1 MFHLREL
8 KYLSAV
14 AFLTLAPTLA
24 PAKDCSIVISDPKPP
39 PGKSFDMGTA
49 KNPDGSTIT
58 LDSSSLML
66 DGRRWMPAMGEFH
79 YSRYPESEW
88 REELLKMKAGGIDV
102 VSTYVFWI
110 HHEEIEGQFDWTGRR
125 DLRRFVQ
132 LSGELGL
139 KVFIRCGPWDHG
151 EVRNGGLPD
160 WILTKGWETR
170 SDDTNYLNKVK
181 IFFGQIAN
189 QVSGLLWKDG
199 GPVIGIQLENEYNGP
214 AQHLLTLKR
223 MACEAGLDV
232 PIYSRTGW
240 PALRTSMPFGEF
252 VPSYGVYAEGF
263 WDRELTT
270 MPNNYWAGFH
280 FSTIRTEKD
289 LGADITGRKTID
301 ESPDAAK
308 YPFLTCEIGGGMMS
322 SYHRRIV
329 VNPLDSET
337 TTLIKLGSGGASVG
351 YYMYHGGENPDGKL
365 TTLMESQATGF
376 WNDMPVKN
384 YDFQT
389 AIGEYGQLRPQY
401 HLLRRLH
408 LFLQEWGSQLAGMSS
423 FMPPQRPRGRDDFD
437 TLRWAVRSDGRSG
450 FVFVSNYQRAHEM
463 TPKDDFQFTI
473 QLSDGPLTFPQR
485 PYSVPA
491 NDCFIWPFNMD
502 FGGIVLDWATAQ
514 PVTAIDDGALRTV
527 FFAAAKG
534 VPPQFAFDS
543 RGTKL
548 RVLNGHAV
556 TSQNQIIVEAKP
568 GNAAALKLTA
578 ANGKT
583 VQIVVL
589 DEVKSLDLWK
599 GNWQGKDRVFL
610 THAGLVYDKNDMR
623 LTSTNVKDLSVG
635 VYPAPDKVG
644 SPDHDLHHSQDGI
657 FRRFTPSTLKTTD
670 FKVLAESCRVAGPLR
685 GITLGKIDRPV
696 AAAPLDVDFE
706 NAAVWRIH
714 LPTNLD
720 MSLDP
725 ILRLHYVGDVA
736 RVTLNGRLL
745 TDDFYNGNVFE
756 VGLRRYAPDIQNGDL
771 QVAILPLRKDA
782 PIYLADKGRLDF
794 GSNNSVV
801 RLESVELVPRYQLR
815 LTADSEW
822 LGSKGNGRLH
832 R

>member
-1 MFHLREL
+1 MIYLGKQKHLL
-8 KYLSAV
+8 FA
-14 AFLTLAPTLA
+14 AFITLAPMLT
-24 PAKDCSIVISDPKPP
+24 PAEDCSIVISDPKPP
-39 PGKSFDMGTA
+39 PAENFDMGTA
-49 KNPDGSTIT
+49 KSPDGSTIT
-58 LDSSSLML
+58 VDSCSLLL
-66 DGRRWMPAMGEFH
+66 DGKRWMPAMGEFH
-79 YSRYPESEW
+79 FSRYPENEW

-110 HHEEIEGQFDWTGRR
+110 HHEEIEGQFDWSGRR

-132 LSGELGL
+132 ICGELGM
-139 KVFIRCGPWDHG
+139 KVLIRCGPWDHG

-160 WILTKGWETR
+160 WILTKGWKTR
-170 SDDTNYLNKVK
+170 SDDTNYLNKVR
-181 IFFGQIAN
+181 IFFGQIGN

-199 GPVIGIQLENEYNGP
+199 GPVIGIQLENEYGGP
-214 AQHLLTLKR
+214 AQHLLTLKQ
-223 MACEAGLDV
+223 MAREAGLDV

-240 PALRTSMPFGEF
+240 PALRTPMPFGEL
-252 VPSYGVYAEGF
+252 VPFYGVYAEGF

-289 LGADITGRKTID
+289 LGADITGRKTTD
-301 ESPDAAK
+301 ESPDTAK

-408 LFLQEWGSQLAGMSS
+408 SFLHEWESQLAGMSA
-423 FMPPQRPRGRDDFD
+423 FMPAQRPHGRDDFD
-437 TLRWAVRSDGRSG
+437 TLRWAVRSDGHSG

-463 TPKDDFQFTI
+463 SPKDDFQFMV
-473 QLSDGPLTFPQR
+473 QLPDGPFTFP
-485 PYSVPA
+485 PKPFSVPA

-502 FGGIVLDWATAQ
+502 LGDGVVLDWATAQ
-514 PVTAIDDGALRTV
+514 PVTAIEDGDVRTV
-527 FFAAAKG
+527 FFAAANS
-534 VPPQFAFDS
+534 VPPEFAFDS
-543 RGTKL
+543 SGTKL
-548 RVLNGHAV
+548 RVLNGRTRA
-556 TSQNQIIVEAKP
+556 SKNQIIVEAKS
-568 GNAAALKLTA
+568 GNDAAMKLTA

-589 DEVKSLDLWK
+589 NEEKSLDLWK
-599 GNWQGKDRVFL
+599 GNWQGRDRVFL
-610 THAGLVYDKNDMR
+610 THAGLVFDKNNIR
-623 LTSTNVKDLSVG
+623 VTSTNVRDLSVS
-635 VYPAPDKVG
+635 VYPAPEKVK
-644 SPDHDLHHSQDGI
+644 SSVLSLRRSQKGI
-657 FRRFTPSTLKTTD
+657 FEQFTPSNLETTEFKTT
-670 FKVLAESCRVAGPLR
+670 VENCRSAGPLR
-685 GITLGKIDRPV
+685 EIPLGKIDHPV
-696 AAAPLDVDFE
+696 AAAPLDADFE

-714 LPTNLD
+714 LPANVD

-756 VGLRRYAPDIQNGDL
+756 VGLRRYAPEVQNGDL

-782 PIYLADKGRLDF
+782 PIYLADKTRLDF
-794 GSNNSVV
+794 DTNNSVG
-801 RLESVELVPRYQLR
+801 RLECVEYVPRYRFQLS
-815 LTADSEW
+815 AD
-822 LGSKGNGRLH
+822 
-832 R
+832 